1 MEELAGHVQALQAE
15 LVSHVQLSKSTLNA
29 LQDALEEMTG
39 LREENER
46 LRRELEEKQMK
57 QDAVGN
63 PGESAHGLAKEL
75 AYVRAE
81 LATLKRKHAALRE
94 AKDKADEKHAKD
106 YKTWKEF
113 KEYYEEHEARKRT
126 HKRRKLTPVGEDDKG
141 DGSNGGGDKGEGSA
155 VAVTKRAKT
164 PIMDRIHKKSRTRTI
179 RSRPGLLTPARS
191 SQGPP
196 PSPILTSKD
205 LNSSSSPTP
214 TSSGVPTPTKRRDIK
229 PLPRRKSIK
238 REPSV
243 RIPDFDEV
251 PGSSQTE
258 PDSQR
263 TSGHPLH
270 TSFTFTQLTRNE
282 QRCNTCTPPSKMS

>member
-106 YKTWKEF
+106 YKT
-113 KEYYEEHEARKRT
+113 
-126 HKRRKLTPVGEDDKG
+126 
-141 DGSNGGGDKGEGSA
+141 
-155 VAVTKRAKT
+155 
-164 PIMDRIHKKSRTRTI
+164 
-179 RSRPGLLTPARS
+179 
-191 SQGPP
+191 
-196 PSPILTSKD
+196 
-205 LNSSSSPTP
+205 
-214 TSSGVPTPTKRRDIK
+214 
-229 PLPRRKSIK
+229 
-238 REPSV
+238 
-243 RIPDFDEV
+243 
-251 PGSSQTE
+251 
-258 PDSQR
+258 
-263 TSGHPLH
+263 
-270 TSFTFTQLTRNE
+270 
-282 QRCNTCTPPSKMS
+282 